1 MSRIRRFSLV
11 AVLATLLLTL
21 GVPAFATAPVTTS
34 GIVTDPGG
42 WLSDSE
48 RALIETA
55 ARSARAKGVSVDV
68 VIVDNLSGIDGVEW
82 CRRTLDASGTSD
94 GNIIYY
100 IAYNERVDGE
110 CVNGGSISQSARDT
124 ARTAAESKLASKPLT
139 SSDAAAGAVAFINT
153 LANRSTTSS
162 SGTSSSGSGTRS
174 TSSEGR
180 GSAIIM
186 LILIVGGIIGIGF
199 AVSSSSRRNERA
211 AEQVTLTR
219 TEDTEKKVS
228 QANRQLLA
236 ADEQVRSATD
246 ELDFARAQFGIAATD
261 EFARTLEAARDSVAR
276 CFDTQKQMNDSTNP
290 ISRANLAT
298 SIMYH
303 HHYSSDHFP

>member
-180 GSAIIM
+180 GLS
-186 LILIVGGIIGIGF
+186 LIHI
-199 AVSSSSRRNERA
+199 
-211 AEQVTLTR
+211 
-219 TEDTEKKVS
+219 
-228 QANRQLLA
+228 
-236 ADEQVRSATD
+236 
-246 ELDFARAQFGIAATD
+246 
-261 EFARTLEAARDSVAR
+261 
-276 CFDTQKQMNDSTNP
+276 
-290 ISRANLAT
+290 
-298 SIMYH
+298 
-303 HHYSSDHFP
+303 

>member
-21 GVPAFATAPVTTS
+21 GAPAFATAPVTTS

-48 RALIETA
+48 RTLIETA
-55 ARSARAKGVSVDV
+55 ARSARAKGISVDV

-82 CRRTLDASGTSD
+82 CRKTLNASGTSD

-100 IAYNERVDGE
+100 IAYDERVDGE
-110 CVNGGSISQSARDT
+110 CVNGGSISQSARDA

-139 SSDAAAGAVAFINT
+139 SSDAAAGAVAFIST

-162 SGTSSSGSGTRS
+162 SGTSSSGSSARS

-180 GSAIIM
+180 GGAIIV
-186 LILIVGGIIGIGF
+186 LILIVGGFIGIGL
-199 AVSSSSRRNERA
+199 AVSSSSPEPKTPRRRSRRPTASSSRQTSRCVPPPTSSTSRAPSSASPRPTNSPAPWRPPGTPSRA
-211 AEQVTLTR
+211 ALTL
-219 TEDTEKKVS
+219 K
-228 QANRQLLA
+228 
-236 ADEQVRSATD
+236 
-246 ELDFARAQFGIAATD
+246 
-261 EFARTLEAARDSVAR
+261 
-276 CFDTQKQMNDSTNP
+276 
-290 ISRANLAT
+290 SR
-298 SIMYH
+298 
-303 HHYSSDHFP
+303 

>member
-110 CVNGGSISQSARDT
+110 CVNGGSISQKRARHR
-124 ARTAAESKLASKPLT
+124 AH
-139 SSDAAAGAVAFINT
+139 
-153 LANRSTTSS
+153 
-162 SGTSSSGSGTRS
+162 
-174 TSSEGR
+174 GR
-180 GSAIIM
+180 RVETGQQA
-186 LILIVGGIIGIGF
+186 LDLF
-199 AVSSSSRRNERA
+199 RRRRGCRR
-211 AEQVTLTR
+211 L
-219 TEDTEKKVS
+219 
-228 QANRQLLA
+228 
-236 ADEQVRSATD
+236 
-246 ELDFARAQFGIAATD
+246 
-261 EFARTLEAARDSVAR
+261 
-276 CFDTQKQMNDSTNP
+276 
-290 ISRANLAT
+290 
-298 SIMYH
+298 H
-303 HHYSSDHFP
+303 